1 MHPPMILLAV
11 PAPKPTIGTI
21 CNPKS
26 KNFLI
31 VLSSHYV
38 IPAFAA
44 RLLNCPKSNIKFEKI
59 IGLPPINLNREQL
72 LVPLNQN
79 ETDAAV
85 TIQCLQNCQKNEKC
99 QSFVLFYDTSDCY
112 WFENDQT
119 FIRNESGMEVDNA
132 AAWFVK
138 VCLQEERGCNKSWV
152 FETVRGATLIGNDTK
167 ALPRNMS
174 RSECQQNCLDET
186 DFDCRSVKFRVSSAQ
201 NETVGLCTLSN
212 SDRHL
217 MPTSYRV
224 STYDDYYLEN
234 QCTKI
239 RDNPPTGTF
248 LLEHQDNEYC
258 TYEEYGDVAFKHKD
272 LRLLNMT
279 KDQCQ
284 HQCEVYQAF
293 NCRGFSLDS
302 GKKCILHSEDTK
314 LRGPRIL
321 VSKQGATY
329 YEKARCLNI
338 TVSCTESYMTIRYQP
353 ETNFHGKLY
362 MHGNSENKEC
372 FVVGQGKFTMV
383 TLKLQLLTNECGIVK
398 ADSPT
403 SRNLPN
409 KGSTLIT
416 TISNETVAPV
426 VEMRVV
432 DLRSQDETT
441 DTQIGQELQLIIELK
456 EKTNTYDLWASHLI
470 AMTEKGEESI
480 FLLDDRG
487 CPTNLNIF
495 PALSKTISNGTRRL
509 IATFQAFK
517 FASSPVVRFSVLIQ
531 FCSNECSPIKCDNNG
546 ESYGRRKREVRTHL
560 VETIN
565 GSKMIRSFNQLKRS
579 FEANSSVINQMP
591 LEYVMIVR
599 DASFQPDRLIV
610 GNNDGKIL
618 VAGYNFVTDEVCM
631 DYSLVI
637 GLIVTWVLVQLIF
650 IIACIC
656 LVRRYKKHYQE
667 EFSRASMEDLNKNF
681 GLGFSNLEN
690 RRVRW
695 ADNGDNI
702 M

>member
-11 PAPKPTIGTI
+11 PAPKPTI
-21 CNPKS
+21 
-26 KNFLI
+26 
-31 VLSSHYV
+31 
-38 IPAFAA
+38 AFAA

-212 SDRHL
+212 
-217 MPTSYRV
+217 
-224 STYDDYYLEN
+224 
-234 QCTKI
+234 K
-239 RDNPPTGTF
+239 
-248 LLEHQDNEYC
+248 HQDNEYC

-403 SRNLPN
+403 SR
-409 KGSTLIT
+409 
-416 TISNETVAPV
+416 
-426 VEMRVV
+426 
-432 DLRSQDETT
+432 
-441 DTQIGQELQLIIELK
+441 
-456 EKTNTYDLWASHLI
+456 
-470 AMTEKGEESI
+470 
-480 FLLDDRG
+480 
-487 CPTNLNIF
+487 
-495 PALSKTISNGTRRL
+495 
-509 IATFQAFK
+509 
-517 FASSPVVRFSVLIQ
+517 
-531 FCSNECSPIKCDNNG
+531 
-546 ESYGRRKREVRTHL
+546 
-560 VETIN
+560 
-565 GSKMIRSFNQLKRS
+565 
-579 FEANSSVINQMP
+579 
-591 LEYVMIVR
+591 
-599 DASFQPDRLIV
+599 
-610 GNNDGKIL
+610 
-618 VAGYNFVTDEVCM
+618 
-631 DYSLVI
+631 
-637 GLIVTWVLVQLIF
+637 
-650 IIACIC
+650 
-656 LVRRYKKHYQE
+656 
-667 EFSRASMEDLNKNF
+667 
-681 GLGFSNLEN
+681 
-690 RRVRW
+690 
-695 ADNGDNI
+695 
-702 M
+702 